1 MNTDASILLVDDQ
14 LEQIYY
20 LKVVLEI
27 EGYRVFSARNGVEA
41 LEIMETQPIDLV
53 ISDVA
58 MPHLN
63 GYQLHQRIRQN
74 PRWVHIPFVMMSG
87 RDMDSDIRFGKEMGV
102 DEYLTKPIEIDDL
115 LAVVRG
121 RLKRA
126 RQLARAT
133 AIDDE
138 ITSRRFVAGELEIDF
153 EQHRLWRN
161 GTAIKLSAKE
171 FALLK
176 RLALQA
182 DEVVSLQILAQAT
195 HGIATDAI
203 EAGALLRPLVRSL
216 RRKLGFHAG
225 EMGCIE
231 NVRGVGYRLAVQK

>member
-1 MNTDASILLVDDQ
+1 MTADASILLVDDQ

-27 EGYRVFSARNGVEA
+27 EGYRVFSAHNGVEA
-41 LEIMETQPIDLV
+41 LEIMDAHPIDLV

-63 GYQLHQRIRQN
+63 GYQLYQRIRQN
-74 PRWVHIPFVMMSG
+74 PRWLHIPFVMMSG

-126 RQLARAT
+126 RQLAHA
-133 AIDDE
+133 AVPDE
-138 ITSRRFVAGELEIDF
+138 MASNRFVAGELEIDF

-182 DEVVSLQILAQAT
+182 NEVVSLPILAQAT
-195 HGIATDAI
+195 HGIATDAV

-231 NVRGVGYRLAVQK
+231 NVRGVGYRLVVQE